1 MGQQCKFPLSSGK
14 SLLFFIRRFSLTDLK
29 QSKTTIRRRTI
40 IKLFYIMTHTKKY
53 EAKQIDTTDA
63 GNFENVNSCKE
74 GYSYAIIEEWSN
86 GNEKYSDVSC
96 WKIHPDGTFEFF
108 EDCDTCD
115 CIYVCNGT
123 FDKSKYDNFV
133 CQMLN
138 LETDWQNEL
147 VEDKSTEDGTCG
159 SNGKYYRILEWIK
172 QR

>member
-1 MGQQCKFPLSSGK
+1 MICK
-14 SLLFFIRRFSLTDLK
+14 
-29 QSKTTIRRRTI
+29 RT
-40 IKLFYIMTHTKKY
+40 YETKH
-53 EAKQIDTTDA
+53 IDTTDA
-63 GNFENVNSCKE
+63 GNFENENSCKE

-96 WKIHPDGTFEFF
+96 WKIHPDGTFELF

-133 CQMLN
+133 DQMLN
-138 LETDWQNEL
+138 LETDWQKEL
-147 VEDKSTEDGTCG
+147 VEDKNTEDGTSGC
-159 SNGKYYRILEWIK
+159 NGKYYRILEWIK